1 MNGFLVR
8 TAITALGLLLAAV
21 LVPGIR
27 VAGIFTLVLAAVLFG
42 VVNALVRPAL
52 LRLTVP
58 FTGAA
63 LPVALLL
70 VNAAM
75 LGFTALLLPG
85 MQVRGVLAA
94 VLGALVVS
102 AVGWGASR
110 FIGED
115 GRIAADGR
123 GGTGTLPPRP

>member
-75 LGFTALLLPG
+75 LGFTRCSCPAC
-85 MQVRGVLAA
+85 RCAA
-94 VLGALVVS
+94 CWRRCS
-102 AVGWGASR
+102 APWSSPPSAGGASR
-110 FIGED
+110 FVRDD

-123 GGTGTLPPRP
+123 GAGTLPPRL

>member
-1 MNGFLVR
+1 MNGFFVR
-8 TAITALGLLLAAV
+8 TAVTALGLLLAAV

-27 VAGIFTLVLAAVLFG
+27 VAGVVTLVLAAVLFG
-42 VVNALVRPAL
+42 AVNALVRPAL
-52 LRLTVP
+52 LRLAVP

-63 LPVALLL
+63 LAVALLL

-75 LGFTALLLPG
+75 LGLTALLLPG

-110 FIGED
+110 FIGDD
-115 GRIAADGR
+115 GRIIADGR
-123 GGTGTLPPRP
+123 GTGTLPPPRP